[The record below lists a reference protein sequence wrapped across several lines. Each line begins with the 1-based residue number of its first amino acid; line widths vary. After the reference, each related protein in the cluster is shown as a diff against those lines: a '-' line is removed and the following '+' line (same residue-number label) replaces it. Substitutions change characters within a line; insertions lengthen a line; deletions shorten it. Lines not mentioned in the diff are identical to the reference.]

1 MLKFFLKKKLS
12 YGVWYNITDGVR
24 IMILDESNLKIEYGD
39 NIVYIDVVSIIEA
52 DLILSEMMK
61 KMNSLDLEETEEN
74 YEEIIKKIDESIDLD
89 NESLLKKKSIK
100 ELNQILNTLVKN
112 EDYAGCSKIKKII
125 DEKRKKN

>member
-1 MLKFFLKKKLS
+1 MLKFLLKKKLS